1 MSFGILELGEVS
13 ELWNIGVKLG
23 ELLSVEN
30 LGFGD
35 MNFEILELGN
45 VNFEAFSSN
54 SFWSLDTILDSRT
67 VILRYLD
74 TFLCSAYIF

>member
-1 MSFGILELGEVS
+1 MSFGVLELGEVS
-13 ELWNIGVKLG
+13 ELWNIRVKLG

-45 VNFEAFSSN
+45 VNSEAFSSN

-67 VILRYLD
+67 V
-74 TFLCSAYIF
+74 

>member
-1 MSFGILELGEVS
+1 MSFGVLELGEVS

-45 VNFEAFSSN
+45 VNSEAFSSN
-54 SFWSLDTILDSRT
+54 SFWTQ
-67 VILRYLD
+67 
-74 TFLCSAYIF
+74 F